1 MGAAA
6 VAGLAG
12 WSADGLPGGV
22 GGISGG
28 MMAEGVG
35 EEQGVGLVD
44 VAGDGELAPVQ
55 GVVVETSGEQTS
67 PYCAR

>member
-1 MGAAA
+1 
-6 VAGLAG
+6 
-12 WSADGLPGGV
+12 
-22 GGISGG
+22 
-28 MMAEGVG
+28 MAEGVG